1 MSKYKYDLMSIGDWV
16 SKHNDS
22 AWWVYDDLI
31 HGLRRFGMDRQR
43 VINYMCLF
51 NENDMLMFE
60 LLWSML
66 LQVNPRIISKAYPT
80 VRYNSIFN

>member
-1 MSKYKYDLMSIGDWV
+1 MSIGDWV
-16 SKHNDS
+16 SKHYDS

-43 VINYMCLF
+43 VIKHMFLM

-66 LQVNPRIISKAYPT
+66 LQVNPRIINKAYPIP
-80 VRYNSIFN
+80 RFKSIYD

>member
-1 MSKYKYDLMSIGDWV
+1 MKKYTQDFMSIGNWV
-16 SKHNDS
+16 NEHNDS

-31 HGLRRFGMDRQR
+31 HGLRRYGLDREK

-66 LQVNPRIISKAYPT
+66 LQVDPRIIKKAYPT
-80 VRYNSIFN
+80 IRYNSIFK

>member
-1 MSKYKYDLMSIGDWV
+1 MSKYKFDLMSIGEWV
-16 SKHNDS
+16 NRHDKS

-66 LQVNPRIISKAYPT
+66 LQVNPRIINKAYPT
-80 VRYNSIFN
+80 SRFKSIYD